1 MIIIKCSL
9 QKTFVLQN
17 RTTMK
22 KQPLVKMLAAILFIA
37 SLTSCVNVK
46 EYQKNKL
53 NDSEMALSNRKV
65 EKNEL
70 NFQSYREG
78 ASGANG
84 GKTGGG
90 CGCN

>member
-1 MIIIKCSL
+1 
-9 QKTFVLQN
+9 
-17 RTTMK
+17 MK
-22 KQPLVKMLAAILFIA
+22 KNCLVIAIAALLF
-37 SLTSCVNVK
+37 TSCTTVK

-53 NDSEMALSNRKV
+53 NDAEMSLGHRRVQKTEMS
-65 EKNEL
+65 
-70 NFQSYREG
+70 FQSYREG

>member
-1 MIIIKCSL
+1 MNTKRNL
-9 QKTFVLQN
+9 QLIA
-17 RTTMK
+17 
-22 KQPLVKMLAAILFIA
+22 AAITVITA
-37 SLTSCVNVK
+37 GTGCTSVK

-53 NDSEMALSNRKV
+53 NDSEMLLGSRKV
-65 EKNEL
+65 QKTEMS
-70 NFQSYREG
+70 FQSYREG

>member
-1 MIIIKCSL
+1 MKGIFCVM
-9 QKTFVLQN
+9 TFVF
-17 RTTMK
+17 
-22 KQPLVKMLAAILFIA
+22 IL
-37 SLTSCVNVK
+37 LTSCQSVK

-53 NDSEMALSNRKV
+53 NDSEMELAARKV
-65 EKNEL
+65 QKFEL

-84 GKTGGG
+84 GKSGGG